1 MQPLS
6 LPRRPPEVALHCPA
20 HDGFGV
26 VSRLGHMAQSGGPP
40 SSRFKR
46 LSRLAGLGA
55 ALGTDAVARGV
66 KRLAGTDPTGLS
78 LATAEK
84 LVATLG
90 GLKGAAMKLGQA
102 ASMDP
107 DLFSPEVLGVLSR
120 LQNEAPPMPFDRV
133 RAVVEE
139 ELSASLE
146 ALYAEFSP
154 EPLAAASLGQVH
166 RARLRDGREVAVKVQ
181 YPGIDQALKS
191 DLDNLGTLVKA
202 MALAG
207 RAMDGRAYF
216 REVCEEL
223 THELDYRR
231 EGRLAREFARASARL
246 PDVKVPLVVE
256 ELTTARVLTLEL
268 LAGQTLK
275 AFLASPASNAERLRV
290 SGLLIRAI
298 HGTFLLEG
306 TVHADPHP
314 GNYMVMPD
322 GRIGVMDFGSVKT
335 FSPAF
340 FLAHRDVF
348 HRVVEQSPIDMLALA
363 RAVGFTVDVPD
374 EEARAL
380 LDELIQ
386 IAGRALRTSDYDY
399 AADTIPGDTRKLF
412 ARHAGKL
419 LKIRPPPE
427 AVFFFRAFGGLQQNL
442 RLLGARGDFRPFYR
456 SLKPLAV

>member
-1 MQPLS
+1 
-6 LPRRPPEVALHCPA
+6 
-20 HDGFGV
+20 
-26 VSRLGHMAQSGGPP
+26 MAEQSSGPP

-55 ALGTDAVARGV
+55 ALGTDAVARGM
-66 KRLAGTDPTGLS
+66 KRLAGADPTGLS
-78 LATAEK
+78 LATAER

-102 ASMDP
+102 ASMDS

-120 LQNEAPPMPFDRV
+120 LQNEAPPMPFGRV

-139 ELSASLE
+139 ELAASLE

-166 RARLRDGREVAVKVQ
+166 RARLRDGRAVAVKVQ

-202 MALAG
+202 MALTS

-223 THELDYRR
+223 MHELDYRR
-231 EGRLAREFARASARL
+231 EGRLARDFARASARL
-246 PDVKVPLVVE
+246 PDVKVPEVVE
-256 ELTTARVLTLEL
+256 ELTTSRVLTLEL
-268 LAGQTLK
+268 LEGQTLK
-275 AFLASPASNAERLRV
+275 SFLASPASNAERLRV

-314 GNYMVMPD
+314 GNYMVLPD

-335 FSPAF
+335 FSRAF

-363 RAVGFTVDVPD
+363 RDVGFTVDVPD
-374 EEARAL
+374 AEARPL
-380 LDELIQ
+380 LDELIH

-427 AVFFFRAFGGLQQNL
+427 GVFFLRAFGGLQQNL

-456 SLKPLAV
+456 SLAPLAA